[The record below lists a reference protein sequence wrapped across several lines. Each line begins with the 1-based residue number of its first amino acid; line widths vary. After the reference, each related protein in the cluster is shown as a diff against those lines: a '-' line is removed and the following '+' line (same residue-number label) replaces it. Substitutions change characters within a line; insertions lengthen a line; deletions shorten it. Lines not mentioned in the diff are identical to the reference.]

1 MKIQICK
8 LQLQYFKDF
17 ISLFH
22 SCLKLKR
29 KENLCCTSQGT
40 RAQQRIAL
48 RITQFVNAQIR
59 YAYATL
65 ICMRGAS
72 YGNTTEALISQKPS
86 GQMAPF

>member
-1 MKIQICK
+1 MFEIEKERK
-8 LQLQYFKDF
+8 
-17 ISLFH
+17 SL
-22 SCLKLKR
+22 LYQ
-29 KENLCCTSQGT
+29 QGT

-48 RITQFVNAQIR
+48 RIAQFVNAQIR
-59 YAYATL
+59 YAYAAL